1 MEFLSR
7 PKFNLFQ
14 AWVMSIPNMPFAH
27 VRGGNHFYKF
37 QVLEGIFNDKIQ
49 RIDTMPLLLMKQ
61 DKNEYYLC
69 RAVYELPGGSF
80 EGEIRWK
87 IIDGAGL
94 SGTAKAAFASG
105 CRPKTAEK
113 R

>member
-1 MEFLSR
+1 
-7 PKFNLFQ
+7 
-14 AWVMSIPNMPFAH
+14 MPFAH

-49 RIDTMPLLLMKQ
+49 RIGRILLLFLKLN
-61 DKNEYYLC
+61 KIRYYLC